1 MTTMSDLLAVAQ
13 GAVDAA
19 SHLVRRTAVGQV
31 EAKGERDMVTNVDR
45 EVEEHVRAFLAR
57 ETPEIGFFGEEGG
70 QAGRTTAPLQWV
82 LDPVDGT
89 ANLAHKIPLCGVS
102 LGLMQGQEAMLGV
115 IDLPFLHERYQ
126 AARGLGATA
135 NGQRLQVRPNSELG
149 EAIVGLGD
157 YAVGEQAAERNE
169 KRLALTQLLA
179 AKVLRIRMLG
189 SAAIDLAWVASG
201 QLDACVALSNH
212 LWDVAAGVA
221 IAREAGASVIDLDGT
236 PHTPS
241 SRATIAV
248 TPGLERAFA
257 ALLNP
262 LRDTT

>member
-1 MTTMSDLLAVAQ
+1 MRDLLSVAQAAVAAASDLIQ
-13 GAVDAA
+13 
-19 SHLVRRTAVGQV
+19 RTTVGQV

-45 EVEEHVRAFLAR
+45 VVEQHVREFLAR
-57 ETPEIGFFGEEGG
+57 ETPEVGFFGEEGG
-70 QAGRTTAPLQWV
+70 RAGRTTAPLQWV

-102 LGLMQGQEAMLGV
+102 LGLMRGEEAVLGV
-115 IDLPFLHERYQ
+115 IDLPFLRERYE

-135 NGQRLQVRPNSELG
+135 NGQRLRVRPNSDLG

-157 YAVGEQAAERNE
+157 YAVGEQAAKRNE
-169 KRLALTQLLA
+169 QRLVLTQLLA
-179 AKVLRIRMLG
+179 AKVLRVRMLG

-221 IAREAGASVIDLDGT
+221 IAREAGAAVIDIDGT

-257 ALLNP
+257 ELLRP
-262 LRDTT
+262 LRNTA